1 MLVARAL
8 MIEPRL
14 AILDEPSSGLD
25 VISAGEI
32 RSLIKD
38 TVKTGLTVL
47 LSSHN
52 MLEVES
58 LCDRIALINNGKIVA
73 AGTSASLKNE
83 YSADNIEEVFTRIV
97 TR

>member
-1 MLVARAL
+1 L

-25 VISAGEI
+25 VLSAGEVRRII
-32 RSLIKD
+32 RNA
-38 TVKTGLTVL
+38 VETGLTVL

-52 MLEVES
+52 MLEVEHI
-58 LCDRIALINNGKIVA
+58 CDRIALINNGKIVA
-73 AGTSASLKNE
+73 MGTSASLKKE
-83 YSADNIEEVFTRIV
+83 YSAENIEEVFTRII